1 LRNYGKSNRSQKTI
15 ELPIP
20 RFSKRYKAEVTIRV
34 DNFVTTKNELFYL
47 MIKILTGVAFHQFV
61 SVFLVEVLADE
72 AGAIGEALQ
81 IEVDVQILGR

>member
-1 LRNYGKSNRSQKTI
+1 MRNYGKSNRSQKTI

-20 RFSKRYKAEVTIRV
+20 RFSKRYKAEDKSRKFC
-34 DNFVTTKNELFYL
+34 NYKNDSSYL